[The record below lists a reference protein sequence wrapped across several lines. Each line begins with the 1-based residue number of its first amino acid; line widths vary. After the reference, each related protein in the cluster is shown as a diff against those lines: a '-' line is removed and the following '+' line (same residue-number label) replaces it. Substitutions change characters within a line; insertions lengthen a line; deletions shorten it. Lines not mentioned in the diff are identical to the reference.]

1 MQLSIGMIYL
11 GTSTD
16 SKLLLSRFRKRQDN
30 KVGLS
35 SSAKKARRK
44 QNLVSMQFNMI
55 NWLVETV
62 SLFLVIFE
70 DYEFFTILYLLVTS
84 CGAPLVY
91 YLGIED
97 NRLKAR
103 EYFQSRIRI
112 FRKKVAPCSSTS

>member
-1 MQLSIGMIYL
+1 M
-11 GTSTD
+11 T
-16 SKLLLSRFRKRQDN
+16 
-30 KVGLS
+30 
-35 SSAKKARRK
+35 RRK

-62 SLFLVIFE
+62 SLFLVMFE

-97 NRLKAR
+97 NRQKAK
-103 EYFQSRIRI
+103 EYFQSRMRI
-112 FRKKVAPCSSTS
+112 LKKEEAAHVNE

>member
-62 SLFLVIFE
+62 SLI
-70 DYEFFTILYLLVTS
+70 LVTFQVYVFLEH
-84 CGAPLVY
+84 PLPPASPPGQNSVKESHFKSLY
-91 YLGIED
+91 SVIS
-97 NRLKAR
+97 RL
-103 EYFQSRIRI
+103 I
-112 FRKKVAPCSSTS
+112 